1 MKETKQIKIKLEKHE
16 VKIVRFANRRK
27 FFCEICQTESQF
39 FTVSQMSM
47 LLEISELNVF
57 RLAVEGKFHLL
68 ETNEG
73 KLMLCGQGI
82 IGGM

>member
-1 MKETKQIKIKLEKHE
+1 MNTKRQVKISLEKHE
-16 VKIVRFANRRK
+16 VKVIRYSQRRK
-27 FFCEICQTESQF
+27 FYCEICQTESQF

-57 RLAVEGKFHLL
+57 RLAVDGKFHLL

-73 KLMLCGQGI
+73 KLMLCGRGI
-82 IGGM
+82 VKGI